1 MSAASLLG
9 GWGDASTLAYSSAA
23 LSGYI
28 PEAGLLSEN
37 RPGKYGDYPDLLA
50 EIVVVHAEAA
60 GVSELHL
67 CLFDRIL
74 SKYHL

>member
-1 MSAASLLG
+1 M
-9 GWGDASTLAYSSAA
+9 
-23 LSGYI
+23 
-28 PEAGLLSEN
+28 SEN